1 MPDWNRLIMKILI
14 LKAAHRDEADES
26 ERDSHAA
33 GEQAYTI
40 GTAKHPAVRTVE
52 EAFPLPMKKLH

>member
-1 MPDWNRLIMKILI
+1 MPGWSPLIMKILI
-14 LKAAHRDEADES
+14 LKVAHRDEADES

-33 GEQAYTI
+33 GEQTYTI